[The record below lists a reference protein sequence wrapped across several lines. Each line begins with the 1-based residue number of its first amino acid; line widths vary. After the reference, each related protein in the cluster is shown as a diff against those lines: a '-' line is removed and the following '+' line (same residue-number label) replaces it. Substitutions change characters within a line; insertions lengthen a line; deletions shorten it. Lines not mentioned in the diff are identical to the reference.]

1 MYTFVYRGGF
11 MTTYTLTEAR
21 KHFPE
26 IIDKSHR
33 LFEEFV
39 VSKKGVPTAV
49 IVDYDLFEGMKETLN
64 LVMDKKL
71 YVRLKKAREQSRSGA
86 GKPWASLRKEMGI

>member
-1 MYTFVYRGGF
+1 

-49 IVDYDLFEGMKETLN
+49 IVDYDLFEGMKETMNIML
-64 LVMDKKL
+64 DKKL
-71 YVRLKKAREQSRSGA
+71 VKRLRQA
-86 GKPWASLRKEMGI
+86 RKEMKVGAGESWASVRKELGI